1 MEPAEIARRRLAAQG
16 VAGPAEPSVAG
27 AAHRL
32 LATQAQDLH
41 GAEWAL
47 ALRSTGL
54 RSDVDEALA
63 SGTVVRTWP
72 MRGTLLI
79 VARHD
84 ARWLTELAA
93 PRSFAASAS
102 IWRRAG
108 LVEGDFVTAASV
120 ARDVLAGGRA
130 LPRAALL
137 RAFDEAGLETSG
149 GRGSHLI
156 RRIAG
161 EAVIVLGPARG
172 TEQTLV
178 LFDEWLP
185 DAERLDRDEAL
196 ARLADRYLSGHGPAT
211 AHDLAWWSG
220 LTVTEAKRAVALA
233 GDAVERLDDGLLVSA
248 RAAGA
253 GALGADRAGGPDV
266 RLLPPFDELLLGY
279 RDRSASLAAADF
291 ARVVPHSNGLFSAVL
306 TVDGVVVG
314 VWRRSLVGSATSAD
328 ASVEVEVEPFAPL
341 PGAVASAV
349 ERRAAEYARHL
360 GRRLILRL

>member
-1 MEPAEIARRRLAAQG
+1 MESPEIARRRLLAHG
-16 VAGPAEPSVAG
+16 VAGPAAPSVAE

-41 GAEWAL
+41 GAKWAL
-47 ALRSTGL
+47 ALRSAGL
-54 RSDVDEALA
+54 ESDVDAALA
-63 SGTVVRTWP
+63 SGAVVRTWP

-79 VARHD
+79 VARQD

-102 IWRRAG
+102 IWRNAG
-108 LVEGDFVTAASV
+108 LVERDFGIAASV

-130 LPRAALL
+130 LSRPDLL
-137 RAFDEAGLETSG
+137 LAFETAGLPTSG

-161 EAVIVLGPARG
+161 EAVIAFGPARG
-172 TEQTLV
+172 TEQTFV

-185 DAERLDRDEAL
+185 DAEGLLRDEAL

-211 AHDLAWWSG
+211 VHDLAWWSG
-220 LTVTEAKRAVALA
+220 LTVTEAKRAVVLA
-233 GDAVERLDDGLLVSA
+233 GDAVDRLEDGLLVSA
-248 RAAGA
+248 AASDPGRADA
-253 GALGADRAGGPDV
+253 PDV

-279 RDRSASLAAADF
+279 RDRSACLSASDF

-314 VWRRSLVGSATSAD
+314 IWRRSLVGSAASPD
-328 ASVEVEVEPFAPL
+328 AAVEVVVEPFAPL
-341 PGAVASAV
+341 PAAVASAV
-349 ERRAAEYARHL
+349 ETRAAEYARHL